1 MTHSMTA
8 FARSE
13 TTTEEGRLI
22 WELRSLN
29 HRFLEAQVRLPD
41 AFKEIEPAARAQLR
55 ERLQRGKVE
64 ATLRWQPAASAPG
77 GPALDPA
84 RLAELQA
91 LEAQVRAAFP
101 EAARLSCFEVLGWR
115 GLVQDDSDPAEQTA
129 PALACLAA
137 ALEELLASRAREGT
151 ALAAVIR
158 DRLDQVDQ
166 QVEALRLALPEL
178 RARERDRLQTR
189 LAEQATD
196 LEPQRLAQEVVL
208 ALQKSDVSEEL
219 DRLATHIEEFRRLL
233 DQDGPTG
240 RRLDFLTQELN
251 REANTTA
258 SKSSGLAVTE
268 AAIELKVLIEQIREQ
283 IQNIE

>member
-8 FARSE
+8 FARAEAS
-13 TTTEEGRLI
+13 TEEGRLI

-41 AFKEIEPAARAQLR
+41 AFREIEPATRAQLR

-64 ATLRWQPAASAPG
+64 ATLRWQPAASASG
-77 GPALDPA
+77 GPALDPS
-84 RLAELQA
+84 RLAELQV

-101 EAARLSCFEVLGWR
+101 EAARLSCSEVLGLCR
-115 GLVQDDSDPAEQTA
+115 PVQDASDPAQHTA
-129 PALACLAA
+129 PALACLAT
-137 ALEELLASRAREGT
+137 ALEALLASRAQEGA
-151 ALAAVIR
+151 ALAAVVR
-158 DRLDQVDQ
+158 ERLDQVDH
-166 QVEALRLALPEL
+166 QVEALRRALPEL
-178 RARERDRLQTR
+178 RVRERDRLQAR
-189 LAEQATD
+189 LAECATD
-196 LEPQRLAQEVVL
+196 LEPQRLEQEVVL
-208 ALQKSDVSEEL
+208 LAQKSDISEEL
-219 DRLATHIEEFRRLL
+219 DRLVTHIQEFRRLL
-233 DQDGPTG
+233 NQDGPIG

-258 SKSSGLAVTE
+258 SKAAGLAVTD